1 MQHGAQH
8 PKCSTEDM
16 KNIFISGNGVAA
28 CCCAYLLKKAGMRVA
43 LQHSDRP
50 RLPAILLSES
60 ALSLM
65 EGVFGELSF
74 GQSHRISRRMVA
86 WGRDAKAVA
95 VAHSAWVVSE
105 QSLLA
110 ALWSKVD
117 LDDEGEPDWTIFAS
131 RPVPTEISDQRFGT
145 RTASVVTVTL
155 AEGTDASSC
164 WIESLDD
171 GWLFLI
177 PNAPGRALVLGVG
190 DLVVSLL
197 QRSRVIGGQ
206 IAAHGESAGEFPAHP
221 RILSSLCGDRW
232 LACGTAAMAFDPL
245 CGDGTSHAIREA
257 ILAAAIIQAAAGG
270 EDPDELRSHYESR
283 LLAGFGRHLALCSQ
297 FYKTGNRGSWWDGE
311 LKSLEEGMAWCGK
324 QLGNRRDFRY
334 QLNGFELQPTGE
346 RISARYEP

>member
-1 MQHGAQH
+1 
-8 PKCSTEDM
+8 
-16 KNIFISGNGVAA
+16 
-28 CCCAYLLKKAGMRVA
+28 
-43 LQHSDRP
+43 
-50 RLPAILLSES
+50 
-60 ALSLM
+60 M

-197 QRSRVIGGQ
+197 QHSRVIGGQ
-206 IAAHGESAGEFPAHP
+206 IAAHGDSAGEFPAHP

-257 ILAAAIIQAAAGG
+257 ILAAAIIQAAADG

-297 FYKTGNRGSWWDGE
+297 FYKTGNRGVWWDRE
-311 LKSLEEGMAWCGK
+311 LKSLEEGMAWCGQ
-324 QLGNRRDFRY
+324 QLGDRQDFRY
-334 QLNGFELQPTGE
+334 QLSGFELQPTAE
-346 RISARYEP
+346 KTPARYEPSRR